1 MSVNTT
7 VSISGMHC
15 GHCVSSVTEE
25 LQELEGVQGVAVE
38 LNKDGI
44 SVATITSDFRAR
56 PGGDQRSHRR
66 GGLHSRRRSVM
77 SGVSNPRPHA
87 RH

>member
-25 LQELEGVQGVAVE
+25 LQGLEGVQDVAVD
-38 LNKDGI
+38 LNKDGV
-44 SVATITSDFRAR
+44 SVVTITSASELDPAEISEAIAEAGYTVA
-56 PGGDQRSHRR
+56 GG
-66 GGLHSRRRSVM
+66 
-77 SGVSNPRPHA
+77 A
-87 RH
+87 

>member
-25 LQELEGVQGVAVE
+25 LQELEGVQDVAVE
-38 LNKDGI
+38 LKKDGI
-44 SVATITSDFRAR
+44 SVATITSASELNPEEISEAIAEAGDTVI
-56 PGGDQRSHRR
+56 GG
-66 GGLHSRRRSVM
+66 
-77 SGVSNPRPHA
+77 A
-87 RH
+87 

>member
-15 GHCVSSVTEE
+15 GHCVSSVSEE
-25 LQELEGVQGVAVE
+25 LQELEGVQDVAVE

-44 SVATITSDFRAR
+44 SVATITSASELDPEEISEAIAEAGYTVV
-56 PGGDQRSHRR
+56 GG
-66 GGLHSRRRSVM
+66 
-77 SGVSNPRPHA
+77 A
-87 RH
+87 Y

>member
-15 GHCVSSVTEE
+15 GHCVSSVSEE
-25 LQELEGVQGVAVE
+25 LQELEGVQDVAVE

-44 SVATITSDFRAR
+44 SVATITSASELDPEEISEAIAEAGYTVV
-56 PGGDQRSHRR
+56 GG
-66 GGLHSRRRSVM
+66 
-77 SGVSNPRPHA
+77 A
-87 RH
+87 

>member
-25 LQELEGVQGVAVE
+25 LQELEGVQNVAVE

-44 SVATITSDFRAR
+44 SVATITSVSALDAEDISEAIAEAGYTVV
-56 PGGDQRSHRR
+56 GG
-66 GGLHSRRRSVM
+66 
-77 SGVSNPRPHA
+77 A
-87 RH
+87 

>member
-15 GHCVSSVTEE
+15 GHCVSSVSEE
-25 LQELEGVQGVAVE
+25 LQELEGVQDVAVE

-44 SVATITSDFRAR
+44 SVATITSASELDPEEISEAIAGYTVV
-56 PGGDQRSHRR
+56 GG
-66 GGLHSRRRSVM
+66 
-77 SGVSNPRPHA
+77 A
-87 RH
+87 

>member
-15 GHCVSSVTEE
+15 GHCVSSVSEE
-25 LQELEGVQGVAVE
+25 LQELEGVQDVAVE

-44 SVATITSDFRAR
+44 SVATITSASELDPEEISEAIAEAGYTVV
-56 PGGDQRSHRR
+56 GGT
-66 GGLHSRRRSVM
+66 
-77 SGVSNPRPHA
+77 N
-87 RH
+87 